1 MLQLYHNMPEKSTKS
16 GLFRLHDSVLEYLVA
31 AQFQFDPGSANYT
44 CLAGVADYDGMK
56 RGKHII

>member
-1 MLQLYHNMPEKSTKS
+1 MPEKSTKS